1 MSNVVMAYG
10 GIPIQQG
17 IYDQSI
23 TKKADLGT
31 LLPFLDGRCFRYA
44 KCNASAG
51 ITKGHMAESPTVVA
65 NESTITQTGMAA
77 QAIGKS
83 VINVLLTAAIA
94 ANLYEDGW
102 FTVESSTGLGQC
114 FHIKS
119 NKAGGL
125 AVATPCELTLYDPLV
140 VATSATSVISLT
152 KNKYA
157 NVVVVPTTAVG
168 IPIGVPL
175 ITVTTGYYFW
185 AQTKGPAALEVDTA
199 DVLVIGQPV
208 GYPTTPAVAGAVGIP
223 TITDNIWGVA
233 LQVAVAAAYAL
244 VDLQLE

>member
-1 MSNVVMAYG
+1 MGNVVMAYG
-10 GIPIQQG
+10 GIPVQQG
-17 IYDQSI
+17 IYEESS
-23 TKKADLGT
+23 TKKTDLGR
-31 LLPFLDGRCFRYA
+31 LLPFEDGRCFRYA

-51 ITKGHMAESPTVVA
+51 ITKAHMSESPTVVG

-77 QAIGKS
+77 QAIGKK
-83 VINVLLTAAIA
+83 VIDVLLTASIA
-94 ANLYEDGW
+94 VNLYEDGW
-102 FTVESSTGLGQC
+102 FTIESSTGLGQC
-114 FHIKS
+114 FRIKS
-119 NKAGGL
+119 HKAGG
-125 AVATPCELTLYDPLV
+125 ASIAAPCELTLYDPLI
-140 VATSATSVISLT
+140 VATAATSVISLT

-185 AQTKGPAALEVDTA
+185 AQTKGPAALVADTG
-199 DVLVIGQPV
+199 DTFVIGQPV
-208 GYPTTPAVAGAVGIP
+208 GYPETPAVAGAGGIP

-233 LQVAVAAAYAL
+233 LQVAAADAYGL